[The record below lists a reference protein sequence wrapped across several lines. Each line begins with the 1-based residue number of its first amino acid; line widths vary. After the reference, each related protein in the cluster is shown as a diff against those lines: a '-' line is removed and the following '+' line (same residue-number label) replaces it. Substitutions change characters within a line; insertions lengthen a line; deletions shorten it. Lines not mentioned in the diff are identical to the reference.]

1 MGKGRGMLTVRT
13 GAAARGLLVLLL
25 GGASLAACATV
36 QPRYSV
42 QAPEAETA
50 PMQAPRPTPPPTG
63 GRRKVGSPY
72 QVGGV
77 WYVPHEQPGYDKV
90 GTASWYGADFHRRPT
105 ANGEIFDMNAITAA
119 HTTLPLPSIVEVTNL
134 GNGRKL
140 QVRVNDRGPFVGGR
154 IIDLSRAAALELGYQ
169 RAGTA
174 RVRVRYVGPAPLDPM
189 NPPLRFASN
198 AAPPA
203 ALRTASAH
211 RTGKEPLG
219 SGPLQPV
226 TGRAIAAGPLRDP
239 YAASRIYRVQAAT
252 YPDQGSARRAKA
264 SLRSTGA
271 AEIERMERQTGK
283 YYRVILVSGSDEDQA
298 WALRDRVVSL
308 GYSDARVLRPN

>member
-1 MGKGRGMLTVRT
+1 MLTVRT
-13 GAAARGLLVLLL
+13 GAMARSLMVLLI

-36 QPRYSV
+36 QPRYSAY
-42 QAPEAETA
+42 APKAEAQPAE
-50 PMQAPRPTPPPTG
+50 APRPAPPPTG

-77 WYVPHEQPGYDKV
+77 WYVPRDQPGYNQI

-174 RVRVRYVGPAPLDPM
+174 RVRVRYVGPAPLDGM
-189 NPPLRFASN
+189 NPPLRFAAN
-198 AAPPA
+198 TPPPGVP
-203 ALRTASAH
+203 RPASAH

-219 SGPLQPV
+219 SGPWQPV

-239 YAASRIYRVQAAT
+239 YAASRVYRVQAAA
-252 YPDQGSARRAKA
+252 YADQGSARRAKA
-264 SLRSTGA
+264 SLKSTGA
-271 AEIERMERQTGK
+271 AEIERMERQSGN
-283 YYRVILVSGSDEDQA
+283 YYRVVLVSGSDEDQA
-298 WALRDRVVSL
+298 WALRDLVVSM